1 MLVVYSRWVRI
12 ITAKT
17 TLSYITSIVE
27 GWDNIANQMEIH
39 QTPWLN
45 FTTILGQQCVLLAVF
60 ESTRMQ
66 SPDVKARAPLRDMA
80 PSEQNLKLVKRKLPI
95 AENCGNKKKKLNHIT
110 DGTKDTSPIF

>member
-12 ITAKT
+12 LTAKT

-45 FTTILGQQCVLLAVF
+45 FTTILGQQCSLLAVF
-60 ESTRMQ
+60 ESTRMR
-66 SPDVKARAPLRDMA
+66 SLDVQARAPLRDMA
-80 PSEQNLKLVKRKLPI
+80 PSEQNLKLGKRKLPT
-95 AENCGNKKKKLNHIT
+95 AENGGNNKKKLNHIP
-110 DGTKDTSPIF
+110 DGTKDKSPIF

>member
-1 MLVVYSRWVRI
+1 M
-12 ITAKT
+12 A
-17 TLSYITSIVE
+17 LSYITSIVE

-45 FTTILGQQCVLLAVF
+45 STTILGQKCALLAVF

-66 SPDVKARAPLRDMA
+66 SLNVEARAPLRDMA
-80 PSEQNLKLVKRKLPI
+80 PGEQNLKSEKRKLPTT
-95 AENCGNKKKKLNHIT
+95 EKCDNKKKKSNHKP